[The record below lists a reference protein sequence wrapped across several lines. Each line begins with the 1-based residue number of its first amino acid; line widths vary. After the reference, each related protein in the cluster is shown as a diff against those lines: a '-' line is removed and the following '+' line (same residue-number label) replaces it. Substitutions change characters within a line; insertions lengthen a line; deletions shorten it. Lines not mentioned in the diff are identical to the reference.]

1 MSRLPDA
8 HFEGTSNHVA
18 PVELDVDRVDTILV
32 GDEANS
38 ILIWEN
44 EQNHRVKWGPWT
56 QP

>member
-38 ILIWEN
+38 ILVWEN
-44 EQNHRVKWGPWT
+44 EQRQRVKWGPWT